1 MSSRRKGE
9 RFRLRAGCVQVEKL
23 HQSLPQ
29 LGRTRH
35 LSAHSSNF
43 EMKKKK
49 DETDWNIF
57 EIQFL
62 IFGFD
67 RNEQQFFFFKIK
79 VCLFDQCQ
87 LQVNVPYFIRREA
100 NKETNRKAS
109 ISIRLPIMRITY
121 YPDFQRSK
129 VKRTGLHIEIDRPGH
144 Y

>member
-1 MSSRRKGE
+1 MKLIE
-9 RFRLRAGCVQVEKL
+9 TFLRF
-23 HQSLPQ
+23 
-29 LGRTRH
+29 
-35 LSAHSSNF
+35 NF
-43 EMKKKK
+43 SFLASTEM
-49 DETDWNIF
+49 NNNF
-57 EIQFL
+57 FL
-62 IFGFD
+62 K
-67 RNEQQFFFFKIK
+67 KIK

>member
-43 EMKKKK
+43 EMKKK

-67 RNEQQFFFFKIK
+67 RNEQQFFLKK
-79 VCLFDQCQ
+79 NKSLF
-87 LQVNVPYFIRREA
+87 VWPVP
-100 NKETNRKAS
+100 
-109 ISIRLPIMRITY
+109 ITSERAVF
-121 YPDFQRSK
+121 YPPRS
-129 VKRTGLHIEIDRPGH
+129 
-144 Y
+144 